1 MITKG
6 EIMDIILPEDLE
18 LKISQYDDKI
28 YDIVRN
34 RSLRSSST
42 TLRAEIYESFDDIY
56 HLSDKDD
63 TLSVA
68 KDKYLR
74 DFIDSYI
81 AVRTREFEERILN
94 RKDIL
99 EKLVVLKAL
108 ELPEQR
114 SEEWYKI
121 REGILTA
128 SSLADAI
135 GEGHFST
142 KDQLLIQKCGGPR
155 GDIPFHIV
163 EWGVMYEP
171 VATKFYEL
179 MNDLTILEFGLV
191 PHPEF
196 KIFGA
201 SPDGICDSD
210 SSPDYIGRMLEIKC
224 PWKRQFTKEVPR
236 HYWMQMQGQLESTNL
251 EECDFLQVKFVE
263 YLSEQQ
269 YNEDFLLEDGKVKEG
284 YSSFNLPKGQLLA
297 FVKDGEGGNPTIRYE
312 YSDFY
317 QSYDE
322 LKEWSSKVTNEY
334 QESDYQYDRIV
345 VHWWKIERY
354 ECTLVGRDRK
364 WWLSVQPKI
373 IDFWSDVLYYR
384 EVGIQEFNRRFRLI
398 YKSSI
403 GPSDN
408 ETGSHF
414 LKKSLYLHST
424 KTGSS
429 NFLFSNQDTKL

>member
-1 MITKG
+1 MNTKG
-6 EIMDIILPEDLE
+6 EPMDIILTDDLE
-18 LKISQYDDKI
+18 SKISQYDDKI
-28 YDIVRN
+28 YDLVRDGVF
-34 RSLRSSST
+34 SESYEQMKV
-42 TLRAEIYESFDDIY
+42 EIYDAYDDMY

-63 TLSVA
+63 TLSEA
-68 KDKYLR
+68 KEKYLR
-74 DFIDSYI
+74 DFIDSYMKEKI
-81 AVRTREFEERILN
+81 VDFNHRTLM

-99 EKLVVLKAL
+99 DKLALLKKL

-155 GDIPFHIV
+155 GEVPFHIV

-179 MNDLTILEFGLV
+179 INHLTVLEFGLV

-210 SSPDYIGRMLEIKC
+210 SPPDYVGRMLEIKC
-224 PWKRQFTKEVPR
+224 PPKRKFTKEVPR
-236 HYWMQMQGQLESTNL
+236 HYWMQMQGQLESSNL
-251 EECDFLQVKFVE
+251 EECDFLQVKFAE
-263 YLSEQQ
+263 YSDEVD
-269 YNEDFLLEDGKVKEG
+269 YNEDLIAVDDVVKEG
-284 YSSFNLPKGQLLA
+284 YSSNNLPKGLLLA
-297 FVKDGEGGNPTIRYE
+297 FVKDNLEGDPTIRYE

-317 QSYDE
+317 QSHKE
-322 LKEWSSKVTNEY
+322 LKEWSSKIKDDY
-334 QESDYQYDRIV
+334 QGSDYQYDRV
-345 VHWWKIERY
+345 VDHWWKIDRY
-354 ECTLVGRDRK
+354 ECSLVGRDRK

-384 EVGIQEFNRRFRLI
+384 EVGIQEFLDKKNEKKTKKVKIKGTRKKKNTFEIDKAIVDKIQNNYLI
-398 YKSSI
+398 ED
-403 GPSDN
+403 SD
-408 ETGSHF
+408 
-414 LKKSLYLHST
+414 
-424 KTGSS
+424 
-429 NFLFSNQDTKL
+429 

>member
-1 MITKG
+1 MNTKG
-6 EIMDIILPEDLE
+6 GIMDIILPEDLE
-18 LKISQYDDKI
+18 LILLNYDDKI
-28 YDIVRN
+28 YDLVRN
-34 RSLRSSST
+34 GQCLSVSNSQMRVD
-42 TLRAEIYESFDDIY
+42 IYEAFDDIY
-56 HLSDKDD
+56 QLSDKED
-63 TLSVA
+63 TLSEA
-68 KDKYLR
+68 KEKYLR
-74 DFIDSYI
+74 DFIDSYMKDKI
-81 AVRTREFEERILN
+81 REFEERILN
-94 RKDIL
+94 RNDIL

-155 GDIPFHIV
+155 GTIPFHIV

-210 SSPDYIGRMLEIKC
+210 SHSDYVGRMLEIKC

-236 HYWMQMQGQLESTNL
+236 HYWMQMQGQLESCNL
-251 EECDFLQVKFVE
+251 EECDFLQVKFAE
-263 YLSEQQ
+263 YSDEVD
-269 YNEDFLLEDGKVKEG
+269 YNEDLIAIDDVVKEG
-284 YSSFNLPKGQLLA
+284 YSSNNLPKGLLIA
-297 FVKDGEGGNPTIRYE
+297 FEKDNPQGNPTIKYE

-317 QSYDE
+317 LSYDE
-322 LKEWSSKVTNEY
+322 LQAWSSKIKDDY
-334 QESDYQYDRIV
+334 QESDFQYDRIV
-345 VHWWKIERY
+345 DHWWKIERY

-373 IDFWSDVLYYR
+373 IDFWSDVLHYR
-384 EVGIQEFNRRFRLI
+384 EIGIQAFHDKKAEQKIKKIKVKGSRKKKTTFEIDKAIVDKTQNNYLI
-398 YKSSI
+398 DD
-403 GPSDN
+403 SD
-408 ETGSHF
+408 
-414 LKKSLYLHST
+414 
-424 KTGSS
+424 
-429 NFLFSNQDTKL
+429 

>member
-384 EVGIQEFNRRFRLI
+384 EVGIQEFLDKKAEKKTKKIKIKGTRKKKNTFEI
-398 YKSSI
+398 DKAVVDKIQNNYI
-403 GPSDN
+403 IEDSD
-408 ETGSHF
+408 
-414 LKKSLYLHST
+414 
-424 KTGSS
+424 
-429 NFLFSNQDTKL
+429 

>member
-1 MITKG
+1 MKV
-6 EIMDIILPEDLE
+6 EIYDA
-18 LKISQYDDKI
+18 YDDM
-28 YDIVRN
+28 
-34 RSLRSSST
+34 
-42 TLRAEIYESFDDIY
+42 Y

-63 TLSVA
+63 TLSEA
-68 KDKYLR
+68 KEKYLR
-74 DFIDSYI
+74 DFIDSYMKDKI
-81 AVRTREFEERILN
+81 VDFKERILN
-94 RKDIL
+94 RIDIL
-99 EKLVVLKAL
+99 DKLDILKKL

-155 GDIPFHIV
+155 GEVPFHIV

-179 MNDLTILEFGLV
+179 INHLTVLEFGLV

-210 SSPDYIGRMLEIKC
+210 SPPDYVGRMLEIKC
-224 PWKRQFTKEVPR
+224 PPKRKFTKEVPR
-236 HYWMQMQGQLESTNL
+236 HYWMQMQGQLESCNL
-251 EECDFLQVKFVE
+251 EECDFLQVKFIE
-263 YLSEQQ
+263 YFNEQE
-269 YNEDFLLEDGKVKEG
+269 YNDDLIMDDGDEIKEG
-284 YSSFNLPKGQLLA
+284 YSSNNLPKGQLLA
-297 FVKDGEGGNPTIRYE
+297 FVKDNPEGNPTIRYE

-317 QSYDE
+317 QSYDD
-322 LKEWSSKVTNEY
+322 LKEWSSKRINEY
-334 QESDYQYDRIV
+334 QESEYEYDRV
-345 VHWWKIERY
+345 VNHWWKIERY
-354 ECTLVGRDRK
+354 ECTLVGRDRR

-384 EVGIQEFNRRFRLI
+384 EVGIQEFLDKKNEKKTKKVKIKGTRKKKNTFEIDKAIVDKIQNNYLI
-398 YKSSI
+398 ED
-403 GPSDN
+403 SD
-408 ETGSHF
+408 
-414 LKKSLYLHST
+414 
-424 KTGSS
+424 
-429 NFLFSNQDTKL
+429 

>member
-1 MITKG
+1 MNTKG

-251 EECDFLQVKFVE
+251 EECDFLQVKFIE

-269 YNEDFLLEDGKVKEG
+269 YNEDFILEDGKVKEG

-297 FVKDGEGGNPTIRYE
+297 FVKDSEEGNPTIRYE

-345 VHWWKIERY
+345 NHWWKIERY
-354 ECTLVGRDRK
+354 ECTLVGRDRR

-384 EVGIQEFNRRFRLI
+384 EVGIQEFLDKKAEKKTKKIKIKGTRKKQNTFEIDKAVVDKIQNNYLI
-398 YKSSI
+398 ED
-403 GPSDN
+403 SD
-408 ETGSHF
+408 
-414 LKKSLYLHST
+414 
-424 KTGSS
+424 
-429 NFLFSNQDTKL
+429 

>member
-384 EVGIQEFNRRFRLI
+384 EVGIQVFHDKKAEKKIKKIKVKGTQKKKNTFEIDKAIVEKMQNNYLI
-398 YKSSI
+398 DD
-403 GPSDN
+403 SD
-408 ETGSHF
+408 
-414 LKKSLYLHST
+414 
-424 KTGSS
+424 
-429 NFLFSNQDTKL
+429 